1 MEFAELALRV
11 RNILGILSIVLTMTL
26 ATYLAVKLVRCRF
39 RIGIKHLLMATVVSA
54 SCFAF
59 VRVTAVLLLGPLD

>member
-11 RNILGILSIVLTMTL
+11 RNILGIVSIVLAMTL
-26 ATYLAVKLVRCRF
+26 ATYLVVKLVRCRF
-39 RIGIKHLLMATVVSA
+39 RIGIRHLLMATVFSA

-59 VRVTAVLLLGPLD
+59 ARVTTVLLLGPLN